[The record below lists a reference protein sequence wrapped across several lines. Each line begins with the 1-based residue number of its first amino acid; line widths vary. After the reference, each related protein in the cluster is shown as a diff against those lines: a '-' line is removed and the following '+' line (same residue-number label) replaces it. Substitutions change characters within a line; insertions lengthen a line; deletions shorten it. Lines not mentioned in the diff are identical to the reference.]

1 MIIEARS
8 LVKHYIVGEAL
19 VRALDDVSLSVDPG
33 EMVAIAGPSGSGKS
47 TLMHILGCLDQSDQ
61 GQYILAGEDVST
73 LKSDDLADIRNRR
86 IGFVFQ
92 TFNLLPRLSAL
103 ENVELPLLYAGQRH
117 ARERASEALK
127 AVGLGDRM
135 SHSPSQLSG
144 GQRQR
149 VSVARALVND
159 PALVLAD
166 EPTGNLDT
174 KTGEE
179 IIALLARLNADG
191 RTIVI
196 VTHDSTI
203 ARRCRRQIHIRDGHI
218 VNSPSSNGQQRP
230 SQR

>member
-1 MIIEARS
+1 LIIEASS
-8 LVKHYIVGEAL
+8 LVKRYVVGDTL
-19 VRALDDVSLSVDPG
+19 VRALDDVSVGVEPG
-33 EMVAIAGPSGSGKS
+33 EMVAITGPSGSGKS
-47 TLMHILGCLDQSDQ
+47 TLMHILGCLDQPDE
-61 GQYILAGEDVST
+61 GRYILAGEDVCT
-73 LKSDDLADIRNRR
+73 LRRDSLADIRNRR

-117 ARERASEALK
+117 ARERAKEMLNS
-127 AVGLGDRM
+127 VGLGDRM
-135 SHSPSQLSG
+135 KHSPNQLSG

-149 VSVARALVND
+149 VSIARALIND

-179 IIALLARLNADG
+179 IMVLLETLNAGG

-196 VTHDSTI
+196 VTHDVAL
-203 ARRCRRQIHIRDGHI
+203 ARRCRRQIYIRDGRI
-218 VNSPSSNGQQRP
+218 VDVPVAVP
-230 SQR
+230 A